1 MKVAVLNYFGTAVRL
16 ELVHPHSVHAKDAD
30 GVDYLNTLCSALHDC
45 YHLLDQESNAVYDE
59 MARQMKRLVLS
70 FRMSQIYY

>member
-1 MKVAVLNYFGTAVRL
+1 MKAAVLNYFGIAVLL
-16 ELVHPHSVHAKDAD
+16 ELVHQHSGYAKDAD
-30 GVDYLNTLCSALHDC
+30 DADYSNTLCSALHDC

-59 MARQMKRLVLS
+59 MARQMKHLVLS